1 MSLAYALLVS
11 LIHEPKSGYDLAKQF
26 DGSVGFFWQATHQQI
41 YRELTKLEQQDL
53 ILAQAIAQE
62 SRPDKKIFSV
72 TDLGLANLKIWLLQS
87 SELAPVKDEFLV
99 KIYAGYLIPHEAI
112 VKKIQDHRQLHQR
125 QLATYREIEQQFFS
139 DFPQCHAQ
147 SAGEFKLLFAYLT
160 LRRGIS
166 FEQGWLDWCDEA
178 IGLLQNAAH
187 SDLGDT

>member
-11 LIHEPKSGYDLAKQF
+11 LVHEPKSGYDLAKQF

-53 ILAQAIAQE
+53 ISAQAIAQA

-72 TDLGLANLKIWLLQS
+72 TDLGLANLKTWLLQS
-87 SELAPVKDEFLV
+87 SDLAPVKDEFLV
-99 KIYAGYLIPHEAI
+99 KIYAGYLVSSEAI

-125 QLATYREIEQQFFS
+125 QLATYQESEQQFFS
-139 DFPQCHAQ
+139 GFPECYAQ
-147 SAGEFKLLFAYLT
+147 SSGKFKLLFAYLT
-160 LRRGIS
+160 LRRGIG

-178 IGLLQNAAH
+178 IAILQNEVQH
-187 SDLGDT
+187 NQ